1 MTASLPTNQ
10 KLYEKIKLR
19 ANRKFESKTGIYR
32 SSWIVR
38 EYIKAGG
45 KYKGK
50 KNSDGLKRWFKEKW
64 VDLNRKTSNGKYAK
78 CGRKSTKKGSYPL
91 CRPSKRVSRKTPK
104 TYKQLSK
111 KSITK
116 AKKQKS
122 KVKGTKNIKFT

>member
-10 KLYEKIKLR
+10 KLYDKIKQR
-19 ANRKFESKTGIYR
+19 ANKKFEAKTGVYR

-50 KNSDGLKRWFKEKW
+50 KNSNGLKRWYKEKW

-78 CGRKSTKKGSYPL
+78 CGRKNTKTGSYPL
-91 CRPSKRVSRKTPK
+91 CRPTKRITSRTPR

-111 KSITK
+111 KSIAK
-116 AKKQKS
+116 AKRQKS
-122 KVKGTKNIKFT
+122 KVKSRKNIRFI